1 MALTTRRTLALL
13 ATSALAGG
21 LLLGPA
27 QAGLTRSSQ
36 ASTDATSAA
45 VSAVAGGATP
55 SCGPAGFSA
64 AAVAVD
70 ITPAPPRGHSLQE
83 VNLGGYGIGTQA
95 GLGQAAG
102 LSARPTTW
110 VRDRLYA
117 RALVVGCVG
126 QPASKAVAI
135 EEIDNQG
142 MSVAYRVGPYGL
154 EDIRTRAAK
163 QSGMTRSHIVVAS
176 DHSHAGP
183 DLIGAWGFVPTWY
196 LTQVRDG
203 AITALTRAAAT
214 LTPVHLSVGQIAA
227 PELVHTQYTDPSVG
241 ALDRV
246 DDLVRVLRATT
257 SGGRVVATLVAFA
270 AHSTVMGSDN
280 HGVSPDWP
288 GPMATQL
295 EAKGGAGTV
304 VVLEGTNGKTQPI
317 RPSPPPAIARRP
329 EMTSAKSPLDGDGW
343 AVQTYAAEVAGRV
356 NQAVARARPVSGR
369 ALTGDTVYLSDV
381 AVNPALLGL
390 MLGGGVI
397 GAQVERSNSLPW
409 AAGNVIGTLA
419 ASLRIGNVVIDA
431 APGEA
436 YPAVQH
442 TISDATPSAPV
453 HFFAGLADDQLG
465 YLIAPIGEE
474 PAAVQAAAG
483 GNDNLLFN
491 ISPTI
496 GDHVTCALLDT
507 LAGVG
512 LRPRP
517 GPGAP
522 QTCAALT
529 VVPEAQAVP

>member
-1 MALTTRRTLALL
+1 MMVLHLRRTLAL
-13 ATSALAGG
+13 ASCTALAAA

-27 QAGLTRSSQ
+27 QAGP
-36 ASTDATSAA
+36 AA
-45 VSAVAGGATP
+45 LRVNTPGAGGATTP
-55 SCGPAGFSA
+55 ACGPAGFSA
-64 AAVAVD
+64 AASAVD
-70 ITPAPPRGHSLQE
+70 ITPAPPRGHSLRE

-95 GLGQAAG
+95 GLGGAAG

-110 VRDRLYA
+110 IRDRLYA
-117 RALVVGCVG
+117 RALVVGCAGGPV
-126 QPASKAVAI
+126 SKAVAI

-154 EDIRTRAAK
+154 EDIRGRAAK
-163 QSGMTRSHIVVAS
+163 LSGMARGHIVVAT

-203 AITALTRAAAT
+203 AIAALTRAAAA
-214 LTPVHLSVGQIAA
+214 LTPVTLTVGQVAA
-227 PELVHTQYTDPSVG
+227 PELVHTQYTDPSIG

-246 DDLVRVLRATT
+246 DSLVRVLRATT
-257 SGGRVVATLVAFA
+257 PSGRVVATLVDFA

-280 HGVSPDWP
+280 HGASPDWP
-288 GPMATQL
+288 GRLASQMET
-295 EAKGGAGTV
+295 KGGAGTV

-317 RPSPPPAIARRP
+317 RPSPPAAIAHRP
-329 EMTSAKSPLDGDGW
+329 EMTSPTSPLDGDGW
-343 AVQTYAAEVAGRV
+343 ATQTYAALVAARV
-356 NQAVARARPVSGR
+356 GQAVAHARAVSGHE
-369 ALTGDTVYLSDV
+369 LVGDTVYLSDV

-390 MLGGGVI
+390 MFGGGVI
-397 GAQVERSNSLPW
+397 GGQVERSTSLPW
-409 AAGNVIGTLA
+409 AAGAVIGTLA

-442 TISDATPSAPV
+442 TISDATKAAPV

-465 YLIAPIGEE
+465 YLIAPIGTEV
-474 PAAVQAAAG
+474 AAAQAAAG

-491 ISPTI
+491 VSPTI
-496 GDHVTCALLDT
+496 GDHVTCGLLAA

-512 LRPRP
+512 LHPSP
-517 GPGAP
+517 GAGAP
-522 QTCAALT
+522 QTCAALS
-529 VVPEAQAVP
+529 VIPEAQAVP